1 MAARSA
7 IDIFEYL
14 DYRAYL
20 RDFYIEQ
27 KARGRGFSYR
37 SFSRR
42 AKLRSPNYLKLVI
55 DGERNLTKR
64 MAARF
69 AVGCGLDGEE
79 AEFFVDLVAFAQA
92 KTATEK
98 ATCYRKLTGSRRY
111 RSAHELEVAQADY
124 HSKWYLPAIR
134 ELVAREDFDDDPE
147 WIASRLRPRIGVDE
161 VAEGLALL
169 LGIGLLVRDSDG
181 TIAQGEPLVSTGP
194 EAAGVHVVAYHRAML
209 EQASASLDHFT
220 GVERDISSL
229 TLCVGADG
237 LRRLKERI
245 RRFRRELLEL
255 SALEDD
261 PEQVVQVNLQLF
273 PLSSRRSDES

>member
-55 DGERNLTKR
+55 DGERNLTER

-98 ATCYRKLTGSRRY
+98 AACYRKLTGSRRY

-134 ELVAREDFDDDPE
+134 ELVAREDFADDPE
-147 WIASRLRPRIGVDE
+147 WIASRLRPRIDPAE
-161 VAEGLALL
+161 AAEGLALL
-169 LGIGLLVRDSDG
+169 LRIGLLVRGPDG
-181 TIAQGEPLVSTGP
+181 IAQGEPLVSTGP

-220 GVERDISSL
+220 GVERDISAL
-229 TLCVGADG
+229 TLCVGPDG
-237 LRRLKERI
+237 LRRLKDRI